1 MNNHNFDVDIQV
13 PSTSQHVRIN
23 KDFVEVNNKRVL
35 CSNIEAIKY
44 GVSLF
49 GGKKKPSKK
58 TYNIDIKSKDGE
70 YLSINFSSSKVQ
82 EVLEEDHTY
91 YYIMSGLWQFAK
103 KQLVNRLVESLN
115 QKESFKVADVEVSN
129 TGFTMP
135 YKSWF
140 WGKTKTGVVS
150 WADSKY
156 FLEDG
161 VLNIQ
166 SQNDSKIK
174 AKLSIHNDWNAVVLN
189 TLLHYLWQDSRKE
202 KLANG
207 QVI

>member
-13 PSTSQHVRIN
+13 PSTNQHVRIN

-35 CSNIEAIKY
+35 CNNIEAIKY
-44 GVSLF
+44 GVSLV
-49 GGKKKPSKK
+49 GGKKNPSKK

-70 YLSINFSSSKVQ
+70 QLSINFSSSKVQ

-91 YYIMSGLWQFAK
+91 YYIMSGLWQYAK

-129 TGFTMP
+129 TGFSMP

-140 WGKTKTGVVS
+140 WGKTKIGVVS

-156 FLEDG
+156 FLADG

-166 SQNDSKIK
+166 SKNDNKIK

-202 KLANG
+202 KLAKG